1 MPIAPIAPWIAQ
13 QFFDADGNPLAGGL
27 IYTYEAGTTTPLAT
41 YSSVDVP
48 DPGAART
55 NPIVL
60 GDDGRPEDGL
70 AIYILPQMYKFA
82 VHNVDDDLLYTV
94 DDVGDRGYINTEY
107 AGAQQTEGGDTEHTG
122 TYNMV
127 ATDRMIRF
135 DTSGGAG
142 TLNLLAAADYS
153 KVLVVKNMGTANTVA
168 VTPDGSDTIEG
179 VAAAFTIPVSPG
191 SPNFPTLMLVPNDDG
206 DGWWIVASHRMS

>member
-1 MPIAPIAPWIAQ
+1 MPTAPIAPWIAQ

-27 IYTYEAGTTTPLAT
+27 IYTYEAGTTTDLAT
-41 YSSVDVP
+41 YSQVDL
-48 DPGAART
+48 DPGSART

-70 AIYILPQMYKFA
+70 AIYILPQFYKFA
-82 VHNVDDDLLYTV
+82 VHNIDDDLLYTV
-94 DDVGDRGYINTEY
+94 DDVGDVGYIGVEN
-107 AGAQQTEGGDTEHTG
+107 AGSQQTEGGDTERTG
-122 TYNMV
+122 TYAMV
-127 ATDRMIRF
+127 ESDRMIRF

-153 KVLVVKNMGTANTVA
+153 KVLVVKNMGANTIA

-179 VAAAFTIPVSPG
+179 IAAAFTIPVAA